1 MPKEFTQPSD
11 RGLWRFGIISPLLH
25 RTEDA
30 PPMST
35 QIKELSQRFF
45 YTPYGTEKR
54 LCPGTIR
61 DWLSRYRTCGIA
73 GLRNKQRKNR
83 GSTLVSTALQQ
94 AIVDLRNN
102 HQQWT
107 VKRMLRFLREQGVWN
122 GHKPGR
128 SALYRFTSANSLN
141 RTTPAA
147 SVPVR
152 PFEYRFFGDLWSA
165 DFLHGPMVRRGT
177 YADRTYLNAIIDDAS
192 RYIVA
197 ARFHRAEDTRSLLDD
212 LMLAIRRFGI
222 PRRLYTDNGAAFR
235 SHHLRMVAARLNI
248 SLPHTPPYTPRGRG
262 KIERF
267 FRTVRE
273 GFLTGR
279 DRTSIDKL
287 NADFAA
293 WINQYHHTTH
303 RILGMSPLERKLA
316 DTGEA
321 LKQIPPTQNI
331 NDIFRMEQM
340 KRVGSDGCIRMFNK
354 RFEVTGEV
362 PGSLIPVYYLPWDQD
377 YILAGVDKI
386 VVRPVD
392 PNKNAVRFDKP
403 RRGKPQNNNQENN
416 K

>member
-1 MPKEFTQPSD
+1 MTKEFTQPDD

-25 RTEDA
+25 QAEDA
-30 PPMST
+30 APMSA
-35 QIKELSQRFF
+35 QIHDLSQRTF
-45 YTPYGTEKR
+45 YTQGGIEKR

-61 DWLSRYRTCGIA
+61 DWLGRYRAYGID

-83 GSTLVSTALQQ
+83 GSTMIPVALQQ
-94 AIVDLRNN
+94 AIVDLRNS
-102 HQQWT
+102 QQEWT
-107 VKRMLRFLREQGVWN
+107 VKRLLRTLREQGQWN
-122 GHKPGR
+122 GRKPGR
-128 SALYRFTSANSLN
+128 SALYRFTYANSLN
-141 RTTPAA
+141 RAA
-147 SVPVR
+147 KKASTPVR
-152 PFEYRFFGDLWSA
+152 TFEFPFFGDLWSA

-177 YADRTYLNAIIDDAS
+177 FADKTYLNAIIDDAS

-197 ARFHRAEDTRSLLDD
+197 AKFHRAEDTRNLLDD

-222 PRRLYTDNGAAFR
+222 PKRLYTDNGAAFR
-235 SHHLRMVAARLNI
+235 SHHLRIVAARLSI

-267 FRTVRE
+267 FRSVRD

-279 DRTSIDKL
+279 ERTSLDKL
-287 NADFAA
+287 NSDFSI

-321 LKQIPPTQNI
+321 LKQISPTQNI
-331 NDIFRMEQM
+331 NDVFRMEQM
-340 KRVGSDGCIRMFNK
+340 KRVGSDGCVRMFNK
-354 RFEVTGEV
+354 RFEVTDEV

-377 YILAGVDKI
+377 YILAGVDKRF
-386 VVRPVD
+386 VWPVD
-392 PNKNAVRFDKP
+392 SNKNAVRFDKP
-403 RRGKPQNNNQENN
+403 RRGKPQNDNQENN